1 MSNLIVANGCSF
13 TEEAY
18 LEPQDRWTNKCGI
31 STNLAHGGGSNDRIF
46 YTTIEHLNKHTI
58 DTLIIGWSS
67 LDRFMLPNANGSRIV
82 GTPIH
87 TFDENLGGDYSDYSK
102 FYYKHCYN
110 RYTSLEST
118 LNYMLHIQDHCKQKR
133 IKLLY
138 FNAFLPEIDD
148 KSLEDYSKDAYMSK
162 ETEDMTR
169 MGIAYNKNKLLKL
182 LDKLNKNIWIE
193 KFWYSMQAH
202 CKDFPLE
209 KGGHPDVEGS
219 EHWATL
225 VKKYL

>member
-1 MSNLIVANGCSF
+1 MSNLIVVNGCSF

-18 LEPQDRWTNKCGI
+18 LEPQDRWTTKCGI

-46 YTTIEHLNKHTI
+46 YTTIEHLNKHTV
-58 DTLIIGWSS
+58 DTLIIGWTSV
-67 LDRFMLPNANGSRIV
+67 DRFMLPNANGSRIV
-82 GTPIH
+82 GSPIH

-102 FYYKHCYN
+102 FYYKYCHN

-138 FNAFLPEIDD
+138 FNALFSDIDD
-148 KSLEDYSKDAYMSK
+148 ESLENYSKDAYMSK

-169 MGIAYNKNKLLKL
+169 MGIAFNKNKLLTL
-182 LDKLNKNIWIE
+182 IDKLDKNIWIK

-202 CKDFPLE
+202 CKDFAVE
-209 KGGHPDVEGS
+209 EGGHPDVEGS

>member
-1 MSNLIVANGCSF
+1 MSNSIVANGCSF

-46 YTTIEHLNKHTI
+46 YTTIEYLNKHTI

-67 LDRFMLPNANGSRIV
+67 VNRFMLPNANGSRIV
-82 GTPIH
+82 GSPIH

-138 FNAFLPEIDD
+138 FNAFLPDIDD

-169 MGIAYNKNKLLKL
+169 MGINFNKNKLLKL
-182 LDKLNKNIWIE
+182 KNRLI
-193 KFWYSMQAH
+193 
-202 CKDFPLE
+202 L
-209 KGGHPDVEGS
+209 
-219 EHWATL
+219 
-225 VKKYL
+225 

>member
-1 MSNLIVANGCSF
+1 
-13 TEEAY
+13 
-18 LEPQDRWTNKCGI
+18 
-31 STNLAHGGGSNDRIF
+31 
-46 YTTIEHLNKHTI
+46 
-58 DTLIIGWSS
+58 
-67 LDRFMLPNANGSRIV
+67 MLPNANGSRIV

-87 TFDENLGGDYSDYSK
+87 TFDENLGGDYIDYSK

-169 MGIAYNKNKLLKL
+169 MGIAFNKNKLLKL

-225 VKKYL
+225 VKEYL

>member
-1 MSNLIVANGCSF
+1 MSNSIVANGCSF

-46 YTTIEHLNKHTI
+46 YTTIEYLNKHTI

-67 LDRFMLPNANGSRIV
+67 VNRFMLPNANGSRIV
-82 GTPIH
+82 GSPIH

-138 FNAFLPEIDD
+138 FNAFLPDIDD

-169 MGIAYNKNKLLKL
+169 MGINFNKNKLLKL
-182 LDKLNKNIWIE
+182 IDKLTKNIWIE